1 MGFANVDYNIVN
13 LDVDDLDDDLDDGL
27 DDGTYF
33 RNDIGLLNFD
43 LDDDDTINLIIRLI
57 TLCKRYY
64 QCKRWSNKKKK
75 KEKKTKTS
83 CLHMMSNM
91 MVRLVYAIRWKRRF
105 KTIVRMNGT
114 EKVS

>member
-1 MGFANVDYNIVN
+1 MGFANVDYNNVN
-13 LDVDDLDDDLDDGL
+13 LDVDDLDDGL
-27 DDGTYF
+27 YDGTYF
-33 RNDIGLLNFD
+33 GNDIGLLNFD

-64 QCKRWSNKKKK
+64 QCKRWSKKK
-75 KEKKTKTS
+75 KEKKKTKTS

-91 MVRLVYAIRWKRRF
+91 MARLVHAIRWKRRF
-105 KTIVRMNGT
+105 KTILRMNGT

>member
-1 MGFANVDYNIVN
+1 MGFANVDYNNVN
-13 LDVDDLDDDLDDGL
+13 LDVDDLDNGL

-33 RNDIGLLNFD
+33 GNDIGLLNFD

-64 QCKRWSNKKKK
+64 QCKRWSKK
-75 KEKKTKTS
+75 KERKKKTKTS

-91 MVRLVYAIRWKRRF
+91 MARLVYAIRWKRRF
-105 KTIVRMNGT
+105 KTILRMNGT

>member
-13 LDVDDLDDDLDDGL
+13 LDVDDLDDGL

-64 QCKRWSNKKKK
+64 QCKRWSKKKK
-75 KEKKTKTS
+75 KERKKDKNF
-83 CLHMMSNM
+83 MSTHDVQHDGKIGICHKM
-91 MVRLVYAIRWKRRF
+91 
-105 KTIVRMNGT
+105 
-114 EKVS
+114 EKKVQNNCEDEWNRKSIINI